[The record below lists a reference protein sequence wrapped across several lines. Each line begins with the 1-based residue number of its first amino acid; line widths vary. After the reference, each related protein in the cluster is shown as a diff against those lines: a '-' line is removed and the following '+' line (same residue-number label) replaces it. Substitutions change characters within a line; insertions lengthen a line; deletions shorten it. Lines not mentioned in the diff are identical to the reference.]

1 MLANRVRVGT
11 QQPYLVIVG
20 LPYLKKKKMTESFL
34 ALARKYRPKKLA
46 ELIGQDIFV
55 STIQNAVKNNRLAH
69 AYLFSGVRGVGK
81 TTTARILAHLFNG
94 EDEVKGTPIDLF
106 EVDAARYTTVDTMR
120 ELLDGIKY
128 RPSTWKYKVYILDEV
143 HMLSTSAVSSL
154 LKNLEEP
161 PEHVKFIFCTT
172 EPRKIPATI
181 ISRCQRF
188 DLHRVSFE
196 ILAKYLQEIAKKEGS
211 EIDLNAAGIIS
222 RASDGSVRDALSIL
236 DKSLSSNEKKITEN
250 HIQELLGLIDRNKIY
265 LLFSNLINKK
275 TKEALE
281 IFNDLYNS
289 GADPGMIIQ
298 DLLETV
304 HWLSRLILTPEI
316 SKETGV
322 SEIDKEKGMELI
334 KKINKNTLSKVWQML
349 LQGYQELQT
358 HSMPHITAE
367 MILIKVSSEF
377 EDKVSLK
384 TAENNVNYEKKDEIK
399 KTNDKSTAE
408 NRKQT
413 GISSDTVMEL
423 KNTDVTLKKNKFTEI
438 NLKKNTTEKNI
449 IINNF
454 KDIANLFLKKKE
466 ILLFNNLF
474 CNVHLVSFKKGKILM
489 HPTEN
494 APKDLASNVSKFLLE
509 WTGEKWHI
517 LMTQEKGELT
527 LEQQKENEKKETVN
541 KIKQN
546 DKIKEILNIFPG
558 SKIAEIKNK
567 GEEDE

>member
-1 MLANRVRVGT
+1 
-11 QQPYLVIVG
+11 
-20 LPYLKKKKMTESFL
+20 MTESFL

-250 HIQELLGLIDRNKIY
+250 HIQELLGLVDRNKIY

-408 NRKQT
+408 NKKQT

-423 KNTDVTLKKNKFTEI
+423 KNTDITLKKNKFTEI

-509 WTGEKWHI
+509 WTGEKWHV

>member
-106 EVDAARYTTVDTMR
+106 EIDAARYTTVDTMR

-408 NRKQT
+408 NKKQT

>member
-1 MLANRVRVGT
+1 
-11 QQPYLVIVG
+11 
-20 LPYLKKKKMTESFL
+20 MTESFL

-408 NRKQT
+408 NKKQT

-423 KNTDVTLKKNKFTEI
+423 KNTDITLKKNKFTEI

>member
-1 MLANRVRVGT
+1 
-11 QQPYLVIVG
+11 
-20 LPYLKKKKMTESFL
+20 MTESFL

-106 EVDAARYTTVDTMR
+106 EIDAARYTTVDTMR

-408 NRKQT
+408 NKKQT